1 MKRFLY
7 VLVLSAI
14 LFGAGF
20 LVCYTCVN
28 ERVTK
33 EVKVVRDTNVVTY
46 YDTSFFAGP
55 KLTELIVNTR
65 PLDTLWLQG
74 ETKVIHDSV
83 FFALPR
89 EEVEYRDSSFR
100 AVVSGFLPR
109 LEELEIY
116 QRDRYITIETTKT
129 IVEKPSRWALSVSGG
144 YGVSAKGLAPY
155 IGVGISYNLYTFNR
169 KKPPN

>member
-1 MKRFLY
+1 MKKFLTW
-7 VLVLSAI
+7 LLIDAI
-14 LFGAGF
+14 VFLAGF
-20 LVCYTCVN
+20 LMCYKCVK
-28 ERVTK
+28 EPMFREVK
-33 EVKVVRDTNVVTY
+33 EVTDTNVVTY

-55 KLTELIVNTR
+55 KLSELIVNTK

-109 LEELEIY
+109 LEKLEIY
-116 QRDRYITIETTKT
+116 QKERYITIETTKT
-129 IVEKPSRWALSVSGG
+129 IVEKPSPWALSVNAG
-144 YGVSAKGLAPY
+144 YGVSTAGLTPY
-155 IGVGISYNLYTFNR
+155 IGVGISYNLYTFKR
-169 KKPPN
+169 RKPPL